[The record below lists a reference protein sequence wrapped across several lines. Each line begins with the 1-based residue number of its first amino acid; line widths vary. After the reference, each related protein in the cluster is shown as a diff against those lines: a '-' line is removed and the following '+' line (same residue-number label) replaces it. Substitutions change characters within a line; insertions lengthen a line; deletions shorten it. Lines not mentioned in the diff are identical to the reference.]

1 MIIYLNGQYIE
12 EKEAAL
18 SPFDHGYL
26 YGIGAFETFR
36 LYSGRPF
43 LPDAHVARL
52 NRALGDLQIAYEVNK
67 QELLDM
73 LRRLLLLNDIKD
85 GSARV
90 RLNISAGVSDKGFAA
105 QTYEKPTV
113 LCFVN
118 RLNPETL
125 PVQKEGRLLSI
136 RRNTPEGYFR
146 LKSHHYL
153 NNMYA
158 KREIGNDPNL
168 EGIFLTGEGDV
179 AEGIVSNVFWR
190 KGDKVFTPSLDT
202 GILDGVT
209 RQFVIDELKRQG
221 TEVTEGRFRFQSM
234 LEADEAWLTNS
245 VLEIIPF
252 SKIEEVPLPGVSG
265 KTVQSLRKQYQQ
277 EINKMNVQ
285 EEEQNGA
292 ANN

>member
-52 NRALGDLQIAYEVNK
+52 NRALRDLQIAYEVNK

-73 LRRLLLLNDIKD
+73 LLRLLLLNDIKD

-118 RLNPETL
+118 WLNPETL
-125 PVQKEGRLLSI
+125 PVQKKAGFSLSGE
-136 RRNTPEGYFR
+136 TR
-146 LKSHHYL
+146 LKDL
-153 NNMYA
+153 F
-158 KREIGNDPNL
+158 D
-168 EGIFLTGEGDV
+168 
-179 AEGIVSNVFWR
+179 
-190 KGDKVFTPSLDT
+190 
-202 GILDGVT
+202 
-209 RQFVIDELKRQG
+209 
-221 TEVTEGRFRFQSM
+221 
-234 LEADEAWLTNS
+234 
-245 VLEIIPF
+245 
-252 SKIEEVPLPGVSG
+252 
-265 KTVQSLRKQYQQ
+265 
-277 EINKMNVQ
+277 
-285 EEEQNGA
+285 
-292 ANN
+292 